1 MVPVSSRI
9 LTALAARG
17 WVRHAAGLGLL
28 LGAVACTDTTPE
40 TSDTWAGPKPD
51 VSGDTSTTTD
61 LGQNGS
67 DGGACGVLCDD
78 GNPCTDDFCEAG
90 QCKALNNKAICNDGD
105 PCTSADKCE
114 QGTCIG
120 KVQLC
125 QDTVGGD
132 TGGGDTTP
140 DGSGG
145 DAVVVGPDLAP
156 GDLVITEVMYNPTK
170 VADDVGEWFEIT
182 NVTPN
187 DLDLGG
193 LQITSS
199 EKTFVIPAGTPIQG
213 GGRIVVGAETDT
225 AINGGVPVQVA
236 YGKVLGLTNG
246 ADDLV
251 LTSNG
256 VVVDSLAWNTSAG
269 WPTAN
274 GVSMSLTAALVT
286 AADND
291 VPGAWCGA
299 TTLMPNGEKG
309 TPGAVND
316 LCLVDTDGDGVPDG
330 SDNCPNT
337 KNSSQADFD
346 KDGIGDACEA
356 PLPAC
361 GNKKLEGDE
370 ACDDG
375 NKQSGDGC
383 SVYCTEEPKLSAG
396 QLLITEIMH
405 DPTKVADSAGEWIE
419 LYNPTDAPVVLNGLV
434 LESGLT
440 TKSTHVIASPFPI
453 EVPAKSAAL
462 LARNVDPTINGQ
474 LPKPL
479 YVYDK
484 VSLTSTGST
493 LTIRSQGVDLDSLT
507 WSKGWPVFAGK
518 SLALDVTVTDAV
530 AADNPDLWCKGQATY
545 GLGDFGSPGAL
556 NPSCAGASQDEDGD
570 GIPDKSDN
578 CGVVKNADQKD
589 LDKDG
594 IGDAC
599 DNCPDKANPSQDDG
613 DSNGVGDACEPPKC
627 GNGLTEVDVPGIGT
641 ETCDDG
647 NVLYGDGC
655 SGLCQLEAP
664 LPAGAVVISEIH
676 VDPQAVGDDAGEWI
690 ELYVAS
696 ATPIDIAG
704 LELQVGAKPLKL
716 PQDVSLTVAPGSY
729 LVVAKQADP
738 TKNGGLGSVIALTG
752 LSLANSATTQLSIG
766 RQGVLLDAVSYN
778 DAGWPTVAAGKA
790 LQLDP
795 GKLTATDNDVAT
807 SWCVAKQ
814 TYGKGDFGT
823 PGAANSDCPK
833 DTDSDGLLDDNDNCP
848 LLANP
853 AQADYDADKVGDLCD
868 NCPSVA
874 NPDQSN
880 VDGDAKGDMC
890 QNLPDPECGNGT
902 PEYGEQCDD
911 GNDSNS
917 DDCSTSCLS
926 LVGEAPV
933 TGDLVITEIM
943 ANGEGGSP
951 DPGEWFEIA
960 NVSGKK
966 LNLKGL
972 VVSGKDTD
980 KVFTVAVDLP
990 MPASAVFVFGATA
1003 SGATKAPQ
1011 PVAFQ
1016 YTQSSFPLSN
1026 SGNDI
1031 IRLEFP
1037 KGTVIDVVEY
1047 VLDKAPKWPAV
1058 VQGKSLQLSA
1068 NKWAAADN
1076 DAVGNWC
1083 YSTASYATGKFG
1095 TPAAA
1100 NSVCSGVAAA
1110 ALPAPQ
1116 PGAAP
1121 AWYDAHFELM
1131 DWFGLDQTAQT
1142 R

>member
-1 MVPVSSRI
+1 MDPKSRRVRRWMTVYT
-9 LTALAARG
+9 LRHWMTACA
-17 WVRHAAGLGLL
+17 L
-28 LGAVACTDTTPE
+28 LGAAACTDTTPE
-40 TSDTWAGPKPD
+40 TADTWTGPKPD
-51 VSGDTSTTTD
+51 ISADSSND
-61 LGQNGS
+61 LGQTGS

-90 QCKALNNKAICNDGD
+90 QCKALNNKAVCDDGD

-120 KVQLC
+120 KVLLC
-125 QDTVGGD
+125 QDATGGD
-132 TGGGDTTP
+132 ADAGGGDVKP
-140 DGSGG
+140 DGN
-145 DAVVVGPDLAP
+145 DVDTVIVGPDLAP
-156 GDLVITEVMYNPTK
+156 GDLVISEVMYNPTK

-199 EKTFVIPAGTPIQG
+199 DKTFVVPAGTPIQG
-213 GGRIVVGAETDT
+213 GGRIVIGAELDT
-225 AINGGVPVQVA
+225 AINGGVAVQVA

-256 VVVDSLAWNTSAG
+256 VVVDSLVWSTSAG
-269 WPTAN
+269 WPSLS
-274 GVSMSLTAALVT
+274 GVSLTLSPALLTAT
-286 AADND
+286 DND
-291 VPGAWCGA
+291 LPGSWCGS
-299 TTLMPNGEKG
+299 TTLMANGEKG
-309 TPGAVND
+309 TPGAAND
-316 LCLVDTDGDGVPDG
+316 LCLVDSDGDGVADIY
-330 SDNCPNT
+330 DNCPNV
-337 KNSSQADFD
+337 KNASQADFD

-361 GNKKLEGDE
+361 GNKKLEGEE

-383 SVYCTEEPKLSAG
+383 SIYCTIEPKLTAG
-396 QLLITEIMH
+396 QLLITEVMH
-405 DPTKVADSAGEWIE
+405 DPTKVTDSAGEWIE

-434 LESGLT
+434 LEAGLT

-453 EVPAKSAAL
+453 ELAAKSAAL
-462 LARNVDPTINGQ
+462 LARNIDPEINGQ

-507 WSKGWPVFAGK
+507 WSKGWPMFAGK
-518 SLALDVTVTDAV
+518 SLALDATVTDAV

-545 GLGDFGSPGAL
+545 GLGDFGSPGAA
-556 NPSCAGASQDEDGD
+556 NPSCAGADQDEDAD
-570 GIPDKSDN
+570 GIPDKADN
-578 CGVVKNADQKD
+578 CGTIKNADQKD

-627 GNGLTEVDVPGIGT
+627 GNGLTEVNVPGIGT

-647 NVLYGDGC
+647 NQLYGDGC

-664 LPAGAVVISEIH
+664 LPAGGLVISEIH

-690 ELYVAS
+690 ELYVAATS
-696 ATPIDIAG
+696 AMDIAG
-704 LELQVGAKPLKL
+704 LELQVGSKALKL
-716 PQDVSLTVAPGSY
+716 PQDVSLTVTPGSY
-729 LVVAKQADP
+729 IVVAKQADP
-738 TKNGGLGSVIALTG
+738 AKNGELGAVIALSG
-752 LSLANSATTQLSIG
+752 LTLANSATTELSIG
-766 RQGVLLDAVSYN
+766 RQGVLLDTVTYN
-778 DAGWPTVAAGKA
+778 DSGWPTVVAGKA

-795 GKLTATDNDVAT
+795 GKLTAADNDVAT
-807 SWCVAKQ
+807 SWCLAKQ

-823 PGAANSDCPK
+823 PGAANGDCPK

-848 LLANP
+848 TVAN
-853 AQADYDADKVGDLCD
+853 ADQADYDGDKVGDACD
-868 NCPSVA
+868 NCPSVV

-880 VDGDAKGDMC
+880 VDGDPKGDMC
-890 QNLPDPECGNGT
+890 QNLPDPVCGNGI

-911 GNDSNS
+911 GNDNNS
-917 DDCSTSCLS
+917 DDCSTSCLV
-926 LVGEAPV
+926 LAGETPV
-933 TGDLVITEIM
+933 AGDLVITEIM

-951 DPGEWFEIA
+951 DAGEWFEIA
-960 NVSGKK
+960 NISGKK

-980 KVFTVAVDLP
+980 KDFVVSIDLP
-990 MPASAVFVFGATA
+990 MPATAVFVFAATAKGATA
-1003 SGATKAPQ
+1003 APQ

-1031 IRLEFP
+1031 IRLELP
-1037 KGTVIDVVEY
+1037 KGTLLDVVEY

-1058 VQGKSLQLSA
+1058 VQGKALQLSA
-1068 NKWAAADN
+1068 SKWAPADN
-1076 DAVGNWC
+1076 DAVANWC
-1083 YSTASYATGKFG
+1083 YATASFATGKFG
-1095 TPAAA
+1095 TPAAP
-1100 NSVCSGVAAA
+1100 NGECGAATTA
-1110 ALPAPQ
+1110 ALPQGQ
-1116 PGAAP
+1116 PNASP
-1121 AWYDAHFELM
+1121 AWFDAHVDLM
-1131 DWFGLDQTAQT
+1131 DWFALDQSAAA